1 MPLRREPQVTMVTVS
16 ELIVV
21 TGPPGAGKSTVAR
34 VLAGGFERSA
44 LVAGDEFF
52 RFLDQGFIPPWQPE
66 AHDQNTVVIQ
76 AAAAAAGRLSSS
88 CTVVYDGV
96 VGPWFLST
104 FLAATGLPR
113 LNYVILLPSIE
124 RCMAGVR
131 ARVGHGFTDLSATRH
146 MHEQFAQAQIDP
158 RHLIADPPNGAEAV
172 AECLRQRVAHGSLAH
187 P

>member
-1 MPLRREPQVTMVTVS
+1 MAAVS

-52 RFLDQGFIPPWQPE
+52 RFLEQGFIPPWQPE

-76 AAAAAAGRLSSS
+76 AAAAAAGRLSSA

-96 VGPWFLST
+96 VGPWFLPT

-113 LNYVILLPSIE
+113 LHYVVLLPSIE
-124 RCMAGVR
+124 QCIAGVR
-131 ARVGHGFTDLSATRH
+131 TRVGHEFTDLAATRH

-158 RHLIADPPNGAEAV
+158 RHLLAGQLDGAEAV
-172 AECLRQRVAHGSLAH
+172 AECLRQRVANGSLAYDSQS
-187 P
+187 